1 MIATTPQDSSHTACQ
16 PTGDGHCT
24 LADRGFHLIGIGGA
38 GMSVVAQLLAARG
51 ARISG
56 SDAHGGPA
64 FDHLSDLGITTHLG
78 HDAAHVPERSTVVV
92 STAIKETNPE
102 LAEARRRGQEVI
114 HRSQALALAAQGLD
128 FVAVAGAHG
137 KTTTSGMLAEALTD
151 AGADP
156 SFAIGGVVRALGT
169 GAHLGSGSA
178 LVAEADESDRSFLNY
193 SPRVEIVTNVEPDH
207 LDSYGTAEAFE
218 AAFVDF
224 AHRLVPGGLL
234 VACAADAGALRLA
247 QSAAAEGLR
256 VVTYSFDGPDTL
268 PGGVLV
274 GEGHVHLDIQDRGA
288 SSTQA
293 LLTLTTAT
301 DRESAGGTGEEP
313 SRSPVELVLAVPGDH
328 VALDAAGAWAAGI
341 ELGVEPAR
349 MARALG
355 VFGGTGRRFED
366 RGEADGVRV
375 IDDYAH
381 HPTEI
386 EALLRTARGVAQER
400 GGRVLVLFQP
410 HLFSRTR
417 AFADRFGQ
425 ALALA
430 DAVVVTDVYPA
441 RETQADFPGVT
452 GDTVAQRVPG
462 GRARFVA
469 ERLDAARAVADSAR
483 PGDLLLTVGAGD
495 VTELAA
501 TALAYLAVREGGAV
515 PLPAERGERA

>member
-1 MIATTPQDSSHTACQ
+1 MTATTSQDASRTSHRSTD
-16 PTGDGHCT
+16 GDHCT
-24 LADRGFHLIGIGGA
+24 LAGRAFHLIGIGGA

-51 ARISG
+51 AQVSG

-64 FDHLSDLGITTHLG
+64 FDHLADLGITTHLG
-78 HDAAHVPERSTVVV
+78 HDAANVPDRSTVVV

-102 LAEARRRGQEVI
+102 LAEARRRGQDVI
-114 HRSQALALAAQGLD
+114 HRSQALALAARGLD

-137 KTTTSGMLAEALTD
+137 KTTTSGMLAEALTE

-234 VACAADAGALRLA
+234 VACAA
-247 QSAAAEGLR
+247 AAEGLR
-256 VVTYSFDGPDTL
+256 VVTYSFGGPDTL

-274 GEGHVHLDIQDRGA
+274 GEGHVHLDIREHGA
-288 SSTQA
+288 SSTRG
-293 LLTLTTAT
+293 LLTLTRVT
-301 DRESAGGTGEEP
+301 DHEPTGAAEES
-313 SRSPVELVLAVPGDH
+313 RNPVELVLAVPGDH

-341 ELGVEPAR
+341 ELGVEPAA
-349 MARALG
+349 MALALG
-355 VFGGTGRRFED
+355 AFGGTGRRFED
-366 RGEADGVRV
+366 RGQADGVRV

-386 EALLRTARGVAQER
+386 EALLHTAREVAQER

-425 ALALA
+425 ALSLA
-430 DAVVVTDVYPA
+430 DGVVVTDVYPA
-441 RETQADFPGVT
+441 RETQADFPDIT

-462 GRARFVA
+462 GRATFVA
-469 ERLDAARAVADSAR
+469 ERQDAAHAVAALAR

-495 VTELAA
+495 VTELATTVLA
-501 TALAYLAVREGGAV
+501 DLTAREGGA
-515 PLPAERGERA
+515 AGSGQERGGRA